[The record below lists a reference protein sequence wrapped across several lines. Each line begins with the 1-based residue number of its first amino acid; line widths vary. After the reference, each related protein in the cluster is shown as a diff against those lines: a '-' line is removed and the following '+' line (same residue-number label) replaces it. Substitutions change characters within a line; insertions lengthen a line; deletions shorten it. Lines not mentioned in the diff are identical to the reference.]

1 MSKIVCDICGTTYP
15 DTADCCP
22 ICGCSRDSAM
32 DFLGESFEMEEPAV
46 ESRKGRFASRNKKE
60 IFDYDEVNSP
70 VKSPEVQEEE
80 TADEDEENEESARP
94 NTFAIIALTLLI
106 AILLLFAGFL
116 AVRYILPNLNGGD
129 AEAAGVQQSVGE
141 VPSTSSNYIP
151 CQNLVM
157 SNGAAQLSEAGQY
170 FLLHVTPSPEDT
182 SDLIVYASADESV
195 ATVTQDGRIT
205 AVGEGETVVFI
216 TCGNLQLK
224 CPVTVSFQPE
234 TLPPTEAPAA
244 TTVAETE
251 DDEDAAQADEGE
263 ENDENE
269 DSAGTKDVIPGLKD
283 VVLKLKKTDIML
295 GVYYEYRLALDCDLD
310 PSEVEW
316 SVEHP
321 HIASVDD
328 TGLVKALKS
337 GTTAVIARYG
347 DQEVKCLVRC
357 G

>member
-32 DFLGESFEMEEPAV
+32 DFLGEVLEPEEPAA
-46 ESRKGRFASRNKKE
+46 EPKKGRFASKSKKE

-70 VKSPEVQEEE
+70 VKGPQTQEEE
-80 TADEDEENEESARP
+80 TADEDEENEEPARP
-94 NTFAIIALTLLI
+94 NTFVIIALTLLI

-116 AVRYILPNLNGGD
+116 AVRYILPNLKGGE
-129 AEAAGVQQSVGE
+129 AESAGVQQSME
-141 VPSTSSNYIP
+141 AVPSTSSSYIP

-170 FLLHVTPSPEDT
+170 FLLNITPSPADT
-182 SDLIVYASADESV
+182 SDLIVYASADENV

-234 TLPPTEAPAA
+234 TLPPTEAPTTAA
-244 TTVAETE
+244 VEEEPEDVAEEPVDAAEAGE
-251 DDEDAAQADEGE
+251 DGAYDEDPAQD
-263 ENDENE
+263 
-269 DSAGTKDVIPGLKD
+269 GLKD
-283 VVLKLKKTDIML
+283 VTLKLKKTDIML